1 MKRKK
6 LMLAA
11 TIVLSLFVTACG
23 NNGGGTNA
31 GNAEGTANAG
41 NNNAAAESSDK
52 SGQSAAD
59 GSNIAGV
66 KQPPWYQE
74 PNAAQLEAVKLD
86 NASDMIV
93 SSGPNGEEAMP
104 ASDIVI
110 TEEQAA
116 KIKEGKFTAAIAM
129 GFLGDDWSEQQLAG
143 LKSEFGKL
151 GIEVV
156 AETNANFKDTTQIS
170 DLQAIA
176 GKKPNIV
183 VSIPLNAQT
192 TASAYKA
199 LAAAGTKIV
208 FMDQPAEGMEAGKDY
223 VSVVSADSFG
233 LGMNI
238 ADELAKA
245 VGGKG
250 EVAALYYAPN
260 FYVTNQRYQG
270 FVARLAAKHP
280 DIKLVEAQG
289 FQDPNRSQEVAA
301 AILTKY
307 PNLKGIYGSWDVPAM
322 GAVAAAR
329 VAGKDPKN
337 FKIANENLGNEAALN
352 MAQNGFIA
360 GIGSQRPFD
369 QGVAEAKL
377 AALAMIGEPTPAYVA
392 VPSLAVNRDNLE
404 ESYKVIYHKDAPAD
418 ILAALKK

>member
-1 MKRKK
+1 MKWNKPV
-6 LMLAA
+6 LVA
-11 TIVLSLFVTACG
+11 IVVLFMFMTACG
-23 NNGGGTNA
+23 NNSGTSS
-31 GNAEGTANAG
+31 GKAEGTAEADK
-41 NNNAAAESSDK
+41 NAAGSSVK
-52 SGQSAAD
+52 SEAD
-59 GSNIAGV
+59 GSTHAGL
-66 KQPPWYQE
+66 KQPPWYKE
-74 PNAAQLEAVKLD
+74 PTADQLEAVKLD
-86 NASDMIV
+86 NPSDVIV
-93 SSGPNGEEAMP
+93 SSGPNGEKATP
-104 ASDIVI
+104 ASEIII

-143 LKSEFGKL
+143 LKSEFRKL

-199 LAAAGTKIV
+199 LANAGTKIV
-208 FMDQPAEGMEAGKDY
+208 FMDQPAEGMLPGKDY

-250 EVAALYYAPN
+250 EVSALYYAPN

-270 FVARLAAKHP
+270 FVARLAAKYP
-280 DIKLVEAQG
+280 DIKLVEVQG

-301 AILTKY
+301 ALLTKY
-307 PNLKGIYGSWDVPAM
+307 PNLKGMYASWDVPAM

-329 VAGKDPKN
+329 VAGKTPAN
-337 FKIANENLGNEAALN
+337 FKISNDNLGNEVALD

-377 AALAMIGEPTPAYVA
+377 AALAMIGQPTPAYVA
-392 VPSLAVNRDNLE
+392 VSSLAVNRKNLK

-418 ILAALKK
+418 ILEALMK

>member
-1 MKRKK
+1 MKTKK
-6 LMLAA
+6 RVLIS
-11 TIVLSLFVTACG
+11 IVTVLLFITTACG
-23 NNGGGTNA
+23 NTGGTNTGNTEGTSAEA
-31 GNAEGTANAG
+31 GNASANTSGTSEAN
-41 NNNAAAESSDK
+41 
-52 SGQSAAD
+52 

-93 SSGPNGEEAMP
+93 SSGPNGEEATN

-110 TEEQAA
+110 TDEQAA

-143 LKSEFGKL
+143 LKSEFGNL

-170 DLQAIA
+170 DLQAIS
-176 GKKPNIV
+176 GKKPDIL

-192 TASAYKA
+192 TANAYKS
-199 LAAAGTKIV
+199 LADQGTKIV

-245 VGGKG
+245 IGGEG

-280 DIKLVEAQG
+280 NIKLVEAQG

-301 AILTKY
+301 AIITKY

-329 VAGKDPKN
+329 VAGKSPEK
-337 FKIANENLGNEAALN
+337 FKITNENLGNEAALN

-377 AALAMIGEPTPAYVA
+377 AALAMIGESTPAYVA

-418 ILAALKK
+418 ILEALKK

>member
-1 MKRKK
+1 MKNKK
-6 LMLAA
+6 LILISSVALLMLA
-11 TIVLSLFVTACG
+11 TACAK
-23 NNGGGTNA
+23 NNDS
-31 GNAEGTANAG
+31 ANAD
-41 NNNAAAESSDK
+41 NSAAPASSAG
-52 SGQSAAD
+52 SSSTASAPAAD
-59 GSNIAGV
+59 GSNIADV

-74 PNAAQLEAVKLD
+74 PSAAQLEAVKLD
-86 NASDMIV
+86 NASDTIV
-93 SSGPNGEEAMP
+93 SSGPHGEPATP
-104 ASDIVI
+104 ASEINISD
-110 TEEQAA
+110 EQKA
-116 KIKEGKFTAAIAM
+116 KIKAGNFTAAISM
-129 GFLGDDWSEQQLAG
+129 GFLGDDWSQQQLAG
-143 LKSEFGKL
+143 LKSTFSDL
-151 GIEVV
+151 GIKVI

-183 VSIPLNAQT
+183 VSIPLNGQT

-208 FMDQPAEGMEAGKDY
+208 FMDQPVDGMEAGKDY

-245 VGGKG
+245 VGDKG

-280 DIKLVEAQG
+280 NIKLVEAQG

-307 PNLKGIYGSWDVPAM
+307 PKLSGMYASWDVPAM

-329 VAGKDPKN
+329 VAGKSTDS

-352 MAQNGFIA
+352 MAQKGFVS

-377 AALAMIGEPTPAYVA
+377 AALAMIGEKTPAYVA
-392 VPSLAVNRDNLE
+392 VPSLAVNRDNLAD
-404 ESYKVIYHKDAPAD
+404 SYKAIYHKDAPAD
-418 ILAALKK
+418 ILDALK

>member
-1 MKRKK
+1 MKYNK
-6 LMLAA
+6 LALVTTMIL
-11 TIVLSLFVTACG
+11 LLLLNTACG
-23 NNGGGTNA
+23 NNDDATDTA
-31 GNAEGTANAG
+31 ETGNK
-41 NNNAAAESSDK
+41 NAAELSEKAE
-52 SGQSAAD
+52 AY
-59 GSNIAGV
+59 GSNIAMV

-74 PNAAQLEAVKLD
+74 PTAEQLKTAKLD
-86 NASDMIV
+86 NASDIIV
-93 SSGPNGEEAMP
+93 SSGPYGEEAVP
-104 ASDIVI
+104 ASKIII
-110 TEEQAA
+110 TEQQAA

-176 GKKPNIV
+176 GKKPDIV

-192 TASAYKA
+192 TAKAYQA
-199 LAAAGTKIV
+199 LADAGAKIV
-208 FMDQPAEGMEAGKDY
+208 FMDQPAEGMVAGKDY

-238 ADELAKA
+238 ADELARA
-245 VGGKG
+245 IGGKG

-270 FVARLAAKHP
+270 FVARLAAKYP
-280 DIKLVEAQG
+280 DIKLVEVQG

-307 PNLKGIYGSWDVPAM
+307 PNLKGMYASWDVPAM

-329 VAGKDPKN
+329 VAGKTPEN
-337 FKIANENLGNEAALN
+337 FKIVNENLGNEVALN

-369 QGVAEAKL
+369 QGVAEARL

-392 VPSLAVNRDNLE
+392 VPSLAVNRENLE
-404 ESYKVIYHKDAPAD
+404 NSYKVIYHKDVPPD
-418 ILAALKK
+418 ILEALKK

>member
-1 MKRKK
+1 MKGNKHVLVAIVML
-6 LMLAA
+6 LMF
-11 TIVLSLFVTACG
+11 ITACG
-23 NNGGGTNA
+23 NNSGTTSGNAGGTAEA
-31 GNAEGTANAG
+31 GNK
-41 NNNAAAESSDK
+41 NAAGSSVK
-52 SGQSAAD
+52 TD
-59 GSNIAGV
+59 GGNTAGI
-66 KQPPWYQE
+66 KQPPWYKE
-74 PNAAQLEAVKLD
+74 PTAEQLQAVKMD

-93 SSGPNGEEAMP
+93 SSGPNGEKATP
-104 ASDIVI
+104 ASEIII

-143 LKSEFGKL
+143 LKSEFRKL

-176 GKKPNIV
+176 GKKPNIL

-199 LAAAGTKIV
+199 LANAGTKIV
-208 FMDQPAEGMEAGKDY
+208 FMDQPAEGMLPGKDY

-270 FVARLAAKHP
+270 FVARLAAKYP
-280 DIKLVEAQG
+280 DIKLVEVQG

-301 AILTKY
+301 ALLTKY
-307 PNLKGIYGSWDVPAM
+307 PNLKGMYASWDVPAM

-329 VAGKDPKN
+329 VAGKTPNN
-337 FKIANENLGNEAALN
+337 FKITNENLGNEVALD

-377 AALAMIGEPTPAYVA
+377 AALAMIGQPTPAYVA
-392 VPSLAVNRDNLE
+392 VSSLAVDRNNLK
-404 ESYKVIYHKDAPAD
+404 ESYKTVYHKDAPAD
-418 ILAALKK
+418 ILEALNR